1 MSGDRSISPNLS
13 KMYRSYYSHTEQLFR
28 PANGKGMFDTLEEAI
43 QKYNSEN
50 SGKDGK
56 MYMVPFDKEAKNNLI
71 VAIYTPFMAKVHSIL
86 SRLED

>member
-1 MSGDRSISPNLS
+1 
-13 KMYRSYYSHTEQLFR
+13 MYRLYYSHTEQSFG

-56 MYMVPFDKEAKNNLI
+56 MHMVPFDKEAKKI
-71 VAIYTPFMAKVHSIL
+71 
-86 SRLED
+86 